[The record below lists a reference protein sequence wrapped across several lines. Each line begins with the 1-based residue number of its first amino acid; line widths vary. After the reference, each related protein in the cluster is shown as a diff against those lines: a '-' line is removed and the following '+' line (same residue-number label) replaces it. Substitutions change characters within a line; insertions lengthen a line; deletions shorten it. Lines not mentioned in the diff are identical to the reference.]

1 MQETELL
8 TAQLESLLA
17 GAGIVL
23 VELSLSR
30 RHGSAQTRAVVYSAT
45 GTGIAECSKAH
56 RLIYPR
62 LQIMLGI
69 EDPYLE
75 VTSPGIDRVL
85 RSNREW
91 EIFRGR
97 EVRVFLKD
105 DNEPTRGRIVS
116 SDAERVV
123 LAAPEGEITI
133 ARAEI
138 AKARLDYPGEGD

>member
-8 TAQLESLLA
+8 TAELESLLA

-30 RHGSAQTRAVVYSAT
+30 RHGSAQTRAVVFSGL

-62 LQIMLGI
+62 LQILLGI

-85 RSNREW
+85 RSDREW
-91 EIFRGR
+91 EIFKGR
-97 EVRVFLKD
+97 EVRVIRKD
-105 DNEPTRGRIVS
+105 GGEPTRGRILS

-123 LAAPEGEITI
+123 LATPVGEITI

-138 AKARLDYPGEGD
+138 AKARLDYPGEGE